1 VLLGPGSDFIPVML
15 YESRALNARQRAS
28 LLQLQSDYESAWT
41 PVLEE
46 LHASGRLRTEVKLAR
61 LLIFGALN
69 WAVQWYDP
77 RKSASLDD
85 LTAAALTLFIH
96 ED

>member
-1 VLLGPGSDFIPVML
+1 MCIRDS
-15 YESRALNARQRAS
+15 
-28 LLQLQSDYESAWT
+28 
-41 PVLEE
+41 
-46 LHASGRLRTEVKLAR
+46 TEVKLAR

-77 RKSASLDD
+77 RKSASLND

>member
-1 VLLGPGSDFIPVML
+1 MLGGQFQPLV
-15 YESRALNARQRAS
+15 
-28 LLQLQSDYESAWT
+28 T